1 MQYRKISGPLI
12 LSQQSSGRKQTF
24 HSDNL
29 SLDYFLT
36 RKLQPTLFPLLYSMP
51 PPWWSMKQC
60 SLPFHRH
67 AHSQAGVGL
76 LPPPWLPAYSGT
88 PCMFTCC
95 WLKVK
100 VLATQSC
107 PTLYGPMD
115 CIRVG
120 SSFHGISQAR
130 ILDWIA
136 ISFSGGSSQPRDQP
150 RSSALQVDSF
160 IWGTRKL
167 LAESSLMETQNPSL
181 GSGQL

>member
-29 SLDYFLT
+29 SLDYFLI
-36 RKLQPTLFPLLYSMP
+36 RKLQPTLCSFFVLHASTLVVNETMFTSFPPACTLSSRGWPSSTTAPCMQWYHVYVHLLLAESESVSHSSCTTLYS
-51 PPWWSMKQC
+51 
-60 SLPFHRH
+60 
-67 AHSQAGVGL
+67 
-76 LPPPWLPAYSGT
+76 
-88 PCMFTCC
+88 
-95 WLKVK
+95 
-100 VLATQSC
+100 
-107 PTLYGPMD
+107 PMD
-115 CIRVG
+115 CIQVG

-136 ISFSGGSSQPRDQP
+136 ISFSRGSSQPRDQP
-150 RSSALQVDSF
+150 RSSALQADSF

-181 GSGQL
+181 GSWQL